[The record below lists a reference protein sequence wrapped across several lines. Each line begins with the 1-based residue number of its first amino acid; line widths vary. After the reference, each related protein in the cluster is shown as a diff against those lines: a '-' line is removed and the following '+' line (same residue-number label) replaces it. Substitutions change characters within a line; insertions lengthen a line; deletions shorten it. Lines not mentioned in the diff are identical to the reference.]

1 MESGKSGKNPLYLS
15 LRSVTWYKNSHS
27 LFDYESNK
35 ITTAH
40 HTFPVTSTKSIALY
54 RKR

>member
-1 MESGKSGKNPLYLS
+1 MESQKSGKNPFYLS
-15 LRSVTWYKNSHS
+15 LRTVTWYKNSHS

-35 ITTAH
+35 ITTAQH
-40 HTFPVTSTKSIALY
+40 NFPINSTKSIAFY